1 MLAARNQDSLLTVA
15 DTLKSISSSIRTL
28 AISTDVSSETQV
40 ENLFKQA
47 VEKFGRVDVVVHS
60 AGVLGPVANIGDAPV
75 DAWWQAF
82 VSPAYP
88 VA

>member
-1 MLAARNQDSLLTVA
+1 MD
-15 DTLKSISSSIRTL
+15 
-28 AISTDVSSETQV
+28 
-40 ENLFKQA
+40 NLFKQA
-47 VEKFGRVDVVVHS
+47 IDNFGRVDVVVHS
-60 AGVLGPVANIGDAPV
+60 AGVLGPVANIGDVLV